1 MTVRPATA
9 DDLDEVALLGSK
21 FHQHTA
27 WAQRIPYSVDG
38 GVAWARMM
46 YDAGLLIV
54 ADTEDGLVG
63 CVGGLKYPF
72 LNNPAWIIGSEILW
86 WVEPEYRNGGLG
98 KQLIDAI
105 EHAAKDA
112 GCHLWVMVS
121 LEAVEPEKAGAIYK
135 KLGYELTE
143 HSYMKEL

>member
-1 MTVRPATA
+1 MKVRHARA
-9 DDLDEVALLGSK
+9 DELLEVAALGAK
-21 FHQHTA
+21 FHEHTA
-27 WAQRIPYSVDG
+27 WAKRIPYSMEG
-38 GVAWARMM
+38 GVAWAQMM
-46 YDAGLLIV
+46 LDAGLLIV
-54 ADTEDGLVG
+54 ADTGEELVA

-86 WVEPEYRNGGLG
+86 WVNPEYRNGGIG

-105 EHAAKDA
+105 ESAAKDA
-112 GCHLWVMVS
+112 GCHLWVMVT
-121 LEAVEPEKAGAIYK
+121 LEAVEPEKAGAIYR